1 MASALYEAM
10 EPSIIWKELHR
21 SVEERIM
28 RGNKGDVALV
38 SWLLDNVPQK
48 DEEIA
53 ALHLPLL
60 LDRILELIEVSDL
73 PTALLKMMLT

>member
-1 MASALYEAM
+1 MASALYEAV
-10 EPSIIWKELHR
+10 EPSIIWKSLYYR
-21 SVEERIM
+21 VEERFVQ
-28 RGNKGDVALV
+28 GNKSDVALV

-48 DEEIA
+48 DEEIT

-73 PTALLKMMLT
+73 PITLLQVMLT

>member
-1 MASALYEAM
+1 M
-10 EPSIIWKELHR
+10 
-21 SVEERIM
+21 
-28 RGNKGDVALV
+28 
-38 SWLLDNVPQK
+38 PQK

>member
-10 EPSIIWKELHR
+10 EPSIIWKELYH
-21 SVEERIM
+21 SVEERIL

-60 LDRILELIEVSDL
+60 LDRILELIQVSYL
-73 PTALLKMMLT
+73 RTTLLNWC

>member
-1 MASALYEAM
+1 MASALYEAV
-10 EPSIIWKELHR
+10 EPSIIWKSLYYR
-21 SVEERIM
+21 VEERFV

-48 DEEIA
+48 DEEIT

-73 PTALLKMMLT
+73 PITLLQVMLT

>member
-1 MASALYEAM
+1 MASALYEAV
-10 EPSIIWKELHR
+10 EPSIIWKELRR
-21 SVEERIM
+21 SVEERII

>member
-1 MASALYEAM
+1 
-10 EPSIIWKELHR
+10 
-21 SVEERIM
+21 M